1 MPKSDPNYK
10 LDLKKASEKL
20 GKALNEAQVRS
31 LVESLLQKNDA
42 DMYVDISFF
51 ISLKAHTCMH
61 I

>member
-10 LDLKKASEKL
+10 LDMKKASEKL

-42 DMYVDISFF
+42 DMYVDISFLF
-51 ISLKAHTCMH
+51 P
-61 I
+61 